1 MGSLP
6 TKGKTMTRKDLK
18 FYLTTTAFAIAI
30 VVLFLSLYIFIRD
43 NYKLMDLAIL
53 IILMGCYYIIGLDW
67 KKQYINR

>member
-1 MGSLP
+1 
-6 TKGKTMTRKDLK
+6 MTRKDLK

-43 NYKLMDLAIL
+43 NYKLIDLAIL
-53 IILMGCYYIIGLDW
+53 IILMGCYYVIGLDW